1 MRMRGV
7 VSIGFLITM
16 MLGPWVNG
24 GAQESSADIQVIV
37 NMVQLNVA
45 VTDNKGDYVT
55 GLKPEDFLV
64 TEDGIPQ
71 KIASFGE
78 GNERSRRIEDPAEAK
93 TPTPGPSTQSDAMLP
108 DADPSVVWKQAAG
121 SKQER
126 VMVVG
131 HEPHLGHL
139 ISFLLGNEIAVDFRK
154 GGLIRIDVKGRGMP
168 GGLLKWA
175 LTPRLA
181 RA

>member
-7 VSIGFLITM
+7 VSIGFLITL
-16 MLGPWVNG
+16 MLGSWVNG
-24 GAQESSADIQVIV
+24 GAQDNSADIQVIV

-93 TPTPGPSTQSDAMLP
+93 SAPPAGPAANSDAMLP
-108 DADPSVVWKQAAG
+108 DSATTNVLNSLVSG
-121 SKQER
+121 S
-126 VMVVG
+126 
-131 HEPHLGHL
+131 
-139 ISFLLGNEIAVDFRK
+139 N
-154 GGLIRIDVKGRGMP
+154 
-168 GGLLKWA
+168 
-175 LTPRLA
+175 
-181 RA
+181 

>member
-7 VSIGFLITM
+7 VSIGFLVTM

-71 KIASFGE
+71 KIAS
-78 GNERSRRIEDPAEAK
+78 
-93 TPTPGPSTQSDAMLP
+93 
-108 DADPSVVWKQAAG
+108 
-121 SKQER
+121 
-126 VMVVG
+126 
-131 HEPHLGHL
+131 
-139 ISFLLGNEIAVDFRK
+139 
-154 GGLIRIDVKGRGMP
+154 
-168 GGLLKWA
+168 
-175 LTPRLA
+175 LA
-181 RA
+181 